1 MNNILF
7 VCTGNIF
14 RSRFAEEVF
23 NHLCK
28 INGVDATAFSAGLQV
43 GRYKQ
48 RKIYWPAMNE
58 LERLKIEPLRSNE
71 ESVHIDDIDVSI
83 YDQIIC
89 MDEEEPEAVEPVVTA
104 LENVKNTENEPTE
117 MAEPVEPELT
127 AAEIDK
133 NESSRSQET
142 S

>member
-48 RKIYWPAMNE
+48 RKIYWPAMSE

-71 ESVHIDDIDVSI
+71 DSVHINDIDVSI
-83 YDQIIC
+83 YYQIIC
-89 MDEEEPEAVEPVVTA
+89 MDEEEHKPMVRSNELLSGFTFQYWNIVDMPKVSSDISLPKCYKKVES
-104 LENVKNTENEPTE
+104 L
-117 MAEPVEPELT
+117 
-127 AAEIDK
+127 IDQLK
-133 NESSRSQET
+133 
-142 S
+142 

>member
-71 ESVHIDDIDVSI
+71 DSVHINDIDVSI

-89 MDEEEPEAVEPVVTA
+89 MDEEEHKPMVRSNERLSGFTFQYWNIVDMPKVPSDISLPKCYKKVES
-104 LENVKNTENEPTE
+104 L
-117 MAEPVEPELT
+117 
-127 AAEIDK
+127 IDQLK
-133 NESSRSQET
+133 
-142 S
+142 

>member
-48 RKIYWPAMNE
+48 RKICRPAMNE

-71 ESVHIDDIDVSI
+71 DSVHINDIDVSI

-89 MDEEEPEAVEPVVTA
+89 MDEEEHKPMVRSNEHLSGFTFQYWNIVDMPKVSSDISLPKCYKKVES
-104 LENVKNTENEPTE
+104 L
-117 MAEPVEPELT
+117 
-127 AAEIDK
+127 IDQLK
-133 NESSRSQET
+133 
-142 S
+142 

>member
-28 INGVDATAFSAGLQV
+28 INGVDAIAFSAGLQV

-71 ESVHIDDIDVSI
+71 DSVHINDIDVSI

-89 MDEEEPEAVEPVVTA
+89 MDEEEHKPMVRSNELFVRLYSSI
-104 LENVKNTENEPTE
+104 LEYCGYAQSLKRH
-117 MAEPVEPELT
+117 
-127 AAEIDK
+127 I
-133 NESSRSQET
+133 SSKML
-142 S
+142 

>member
-1 MNNILF
+1 MYNILF

-28 INGVDATAFSAGLQV
+28 INGVDAIAFSAGLQV

-71 ESVHIDDIDVSI
+71 DSVHINDIDVSI

-89 MDEEEPEAVEPVVTA
+89 MDEEEHKPMVRSNELLSGFTFQYWNIVDMPKVPSDISLPRCYKKVET
-104 LENVKNTENEPTE
+104 LIGQLK
-117 MAEPVEPELT
+117 
-127 AAEIDK
+127 
-133 NESSRSQET
+133 
-142 S
+142 